1 MKLKSPLI
9 KLRLSKSHT
18 LHQGEQYLE
27 SGYVYA
33 PYIPLMMDQ
42 LTIRANERALR
53 ATWTPELAQ
62 DLAAYHNIDA
72 EDELTRLLQEQLTE
86 QLAEAIDQEIIN
98 DLRNLNTVPVQPMPM
113 PNGNLFYMDFT
124 YDTWVDYTFY
134 DDGVVKGKLQRLK
147 IT

>member
-9 KLRLSKSHT
+9 KLRLSKSHN
-18 LHQGEQYLE
+18 QGEQSLHLE
-27 SGYVYA
+27 EGYVYA
-33 PYIPLMMDQ
+33 PYIPLMMNQ

-53 ATWTPELAQ
+53 TTWSPEAAQ

-72 EDELTRLLQEQLTE
+72 EDELTRLLQEQLVE
-86 QLAEAIDQEIIN
+86 QLAETIDQEIIN
-98 DLRNLNTVPVQPMPM
+98 DLRNLN
-113 PNGNLFYMDFT
+113 G
-124 YDTWVDYTFY
+124 TWVDYTFY